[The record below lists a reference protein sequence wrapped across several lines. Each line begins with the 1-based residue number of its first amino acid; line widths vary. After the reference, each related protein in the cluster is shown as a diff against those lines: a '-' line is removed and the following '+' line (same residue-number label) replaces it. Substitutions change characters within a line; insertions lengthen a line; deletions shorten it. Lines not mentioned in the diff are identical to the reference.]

1 MVSKGEE
8 EQTLG
13 EPHISCSI
21 TSRTHQL
28 HILELGENMSEYTS
42 IVLKIIMI
50 FILLFGLVA
59 IVGTAYAIDKEFR
72 KCAGCHKI
80 EQGKRGG
87 MGPNLYGIFNSPAGQ
102 VEGYR
107 YSEWL
112 KESGIVWT
120 RESLQAWLS
129 DRKTR
134 QEYFGKEVKDTK
146 MMWTGIK
153 KEEKMQEILD
163 YLESKELI
171 H

>member
-1 MVSKGEE
+1 
-8 EQTLG
+8 
-13 EPHISCSI
+13 
-21 TSRTHQL
+21 
-28 HILELGENMSEYTS
+28 MSEYTS

-50 FILLFGLVA
+50 FVVLFGLVG
-59 IVGTAYAIDKEFR
+59 IIGSAYAIDKEFR

-80 EQGKRGG
+80 DEGKKGG
-87 MGPNLYGIFNSPAGQ
+87 MGPNLWGIYGSPAGQ
-102 VEGYR
+102 VEKYR

-120 RESLQAWLS
+120 RESLHAWLS

-134 QEYFGKEVKDTK
+134 EEYFGKDVFKTK

-153 KEEKMQEILD
+153 KEEQMKEILD
-163 YLESKELI
+163 YLESKELV

>member
-1 MVSKGEE
+1 MKTIDNGQKYNEE
-8 EQTLG
+8 K
-13 EPHISCSI
+13 
-21 TSRTHQL
+21 
-28 HILELGENMSEYTS
+28 NMSEYLAILIKMIAVICILFG
-42 IVLKIIMI
+42 IVL
-50 FILLFGLVA
+50 A
-59 IVGTAYAIDKEFR
+59 IGSAYAIDKEFR

-80 EQGKRGG
+80 EEGKKGG

-112 KESGIVWT
+112 KESGIIWN

-134 QEYFGKEVKDTK
+134 EEYFGKKVFKTK

-153 KEEKMQEILD
+153 KEEDMNAILD
-163 YLESKELI
+163 YLESKK
-171 H
+171 

>member
-1 MVSKGEE
+1 
-8 EQTLG
+8 
-13 EPHISCSI
+13 
-21 TSRTHQL
+21 
-28 HILELGENMSEYTS
+28 MSEYTS

-50 FILLFGLVA
+50 FVLLFGLVA

-87 MGPNLYGIFNSPAGQ
+87 MGPNLYGIFNSPSGQ

-112 KESGIVWT
+112 KESGIIWT
-120 RESLQAWLS
+120 REALQAWLS

-134 QEYFGKEVKDTK
+134 QEYFGKGAKDTK

-163 YLESKELI
+163 YLESKELV

>member
-1 MVSKGEE
+1 
-8 EQTLG
+8 
-13 EPHISCSI
+13 
-21 TSRTHQL
+21 
-28 HILELGENMSEYTS
+28 
-42 IVLKIIMI
+42 MI
-50 FILLFGLVA
+50 FVLLFGLVA

-87 MGPNLYGIFNSPAGQ
+87 MGPNLYGIFNSPSGQ

-112 KESGIVWT
+112 KESGISWT
-120 RESLQAWLS
+120 REALQAWLS

-134 QEYFGKEVKDTK
+134 QEYFGKGAKDTK

-163 YLESKELI
+163 YLESKELV

>member
-1 MVSKGEE
+1 
-8 EQTLG
+8 
-13 EPHISCSI
+13 
-21 TSRTHQL
+21 
-28 HILELGENMSEYTS
+28 MSEYLA
-42 IVLKIIMI
+42 ILIKIIAVI
-50 FILLFGLVA
+50 CILFGLVLA
-59 IVGTAYAIDKEFR
+59 IGSAYAIDKEFR

-80 EQGKRGG
+80 EEGKKGG

-112 KESGIVWT
+112 KESGIIWN

-134 QEYFGKEVKDTK
+134 EEYFGKNVFKTK

-153 KEEKMQEILD
+153 KEEQMKEILD

>member
-1 MVSKGEE
+1 
-8 EQTLG
+8 
-13 EPHISCSI
+13 
-21 TSRTHQL
+21 
-28 HILELGENMSEYTS
+28 MSEYLAILIKMIAVICILFG
-42 IVLKIIMI
+42 IVL
-50 FILLFGLVA
+50 A
-59 IVGTAYAIDKEFR
+59 IGSAYAIDKEFR
-72 KCAGCHKI
+72 RCAGCHKI
-80 EQGKRGG
+80 DEGKKGG

-112 KESGIVWT
+112 KESGIIWD

-134 QEYFGKEVKDTK
+134 EEYFGKKVFKTK

-153 KEEKMQEILD
+153 KEEDMNAILD
-163 YLESKELI
+163 YLESKELK

>member
-1 MVSKGEE
+1 
-8 EQTLG
+8 
-13 EPHISCSI
+13 
-21 TSRTHQL
+21 
-28 HILELGENMSEYTS
+28 MSEYLAILIKMIAVVCILFG
-42 IVLKIIMI
+42 IVL
-50 FILLFGLVA
+50 A
-59 IVGTAYAIDKEFR
+59 IGSAYAIDKEFR

-80 EQGKRGG
+80 EQNKKGG

-112 KESGIVWT
+112 KESGIIWN

-134 QEYFGKEVKDTK
+134 EEYFGKNVFKTK

-153 KEEKMQEILD
+153 KEEQMKEILD
-163 YLESKELI
+163 YLESKELK